1 MAHISKRQ
9 SPTIVERQK
18 DIYTSA
24 LLYKFQQM
32 INVKQ
37 LINVKLHT
45 TRFDQ
50 GMRKEADS
58 V

>member
-18 DIYTSA
+18 DTSA